1 MILQYKVLLQQH
13 ARESNYY
20 PQLAWEGSVAVG
32 HFLSDTKDHL
42 CVVVVVVVVI
52 VIVIVIVDHFS
63 SGPYWF
69 NNCTK
74 D

>member
-20 PQLAWEGSVAVG
+20 PQLAWEGSVAVD
-32 HFLSDTKDHL
+32 HFLSDTKDNL
-42 CVVVVVVVVI
+42 CVV
-52 VIVIVIVDHFS
+52 VIVIVDHFS
-63 SGPYWF
+63 LGLYWF